1 MKQPCVLTYHSLDT
15 SGSVISVHPDTFREQ
30 MEILVRRAAPVVP
43 LEQICSTPGG
53 VAITFDDGFQ
63 NFYDRAFPILAQY
76 RLPATVFVVSGYCGR
91 SNDWPTQSKTGIPIL
106 PLMPWS
112 QLREIAAAGIS
123 LGAHSVTHPYLS
135 RLPLAEVEQEWD
147 RCREEIEQRTGRPVT
162 TAAYPYGDSN
172 ERVRA
177 CAGERFALSFGTRLA
192 SVSGKADVTDL
203 PRLDAYYFRSR
214 FWFESLWTWPGN
226 GQVGG
231 AYVLMRGLL
240 REMRGKAFQTK

>member
-15 SGSVISVHPDTFREQ
+15 SGSVISVDPDTFRQQ
-30 MEILVRRAAPVVP
+30 MEILARRAVPVVP
-43 LEQICSTPGG
+43 LEQILSTPGG

-63 NFYDRAFPILAQY
+63 NFYDHAFPILTRY

-91 SNDWPTQSKTGIPIL
+91 WNNWPTQSRTGIPIL
-106 PLMPWS
+106 PLMHWS

-123 LGAHSVTHPYLS
+123 IGAHSVTHPRLS
-135 RLPLAEVEQEWD
+135 QLPLAQVEEEWD
-147 RCREEIEQRTGRPVT
+147 RCREEIQQRTGRPVT

-172 ERVRA
+172 EVVRA
-177 CAGERFALSFGTRLA
+177 CAGQRFALSFGTRFA
-192 SVSGKADVTDL
+192 PVSGKADVTDL

-214 FWFESLWTWPGN
+214 FWFESLWSWRGE
-226 GQVGG
+226 GYVGG

-240 REMRGKAFQTK
+240 REIRRKAF